1 MDLEGAF
8 FDTSQ
13 FELTSKKLGQGQ
25 FGKVYVVESTNDGSQ
40 YAAKIIMNDGE
51 FNGHNQMLLLRE
63 TVILYKMKHPAIVKF
78 YGINFHSFDNP
89 DKLEPTIITEYLPH
103 GSLKEILKK
112 EQNSIADDNW
122 NPTKKYICLLGIVDA
137 MRYLHQHGII
147 HRDLKPENILVD
159 ENYYPRVCDFGLSKC
174 FSNSLSKSM
183 QLSMTGKIGT
193 PLYMA
198 PEMMEEEHYGSS
210 VDVYSFAILAY
221 EIVTGKEP
229 FSERGKSIKLAEL
242 ARKVM
247 SGGRPKFTEGV
258 TEKMKELIT
267 QCWNHDY
274 KERPSFQE
282 IFDKLS
288 TDFTYFD
295 EDVDEDEVNEYI
307 EVLKEE
313 AEELPPSHSQA
324 DFEKI
329 DKKNKKL
336 EEKVSILEN
345 EKKSANDSVKKLTDE
360 VSQLKKQID
369 KMKKESDD
377 TSKKLTVD
385 NERLKKEN
393 EEHKSNSK
401 KLSDEVS
408 QLKKQIDKMKK
419 ESDDANKKLTDD
431 NERLKKEN
439 EEHKS
444 SSKKLSDE
452 ISQLKKQIDKMKKE
466 KSSDTVTKNS
476 SSAPKKVSQNETV
489 TDDTAIIAIDNGT
502 YMIKSGFV
510 GDEAPRSVIPTIVG
524 RNRFAAPND
533 PNIDAIVGN
542 EAIVKASSLRLT
554 SPVER
559 GIVTNPDD
567 MAKIW
572 HKVFYNEMRVD
583 PSECAVILSEVTG
596 NTKGNRERM
605 AQIMFETFNVP
616 TLCIGNQSYFSLCSS
631 GRTTGINVE
640 LGEGIT
646 AAVPFSN
653 GQKVE
658 QSINKINICG
668 HELYDYFNRLLTEI
682 GFYSNTS
689 MDKLAARDMMEKH
702 CYVAFDFD
710 KEVQKAKNTS
720 DCYIYYD
727 TYDNRSILLNDARF
741 RCPELLFNPSLN
753 GFRYDGIHELV
764 VKSIES
770 CPANMKKDLYDS
782 IILSGGPA
790 MFEGFPERLEKE
802 IILSSPSKYDVK
814 VVAPPERMYSTWIGQ
829 SIWGSLTTYPS
840 SVVSHSSYNEN
851 GPSIIHS
858 KVV

>member
-393 EEHKSNSK
+393 EEN
-401 KLSDEVS
+401 
-408 QLKKQIDKMKK
+408 
-419 ESDDANKKLTDD
+419 
-431 NERLKKEN
+431 
-439 EEHKS
+439 KS
-444 SSKKLSDE
+444 SSKNLSDE

>member
-329 DKKNKKL
+329 DKKNKEL

-393 EEHKSNSK
+393 EEHKSSSK

-408 QLKKQIDKMKK
+408 QLKKQIDG
-419 ESDDANKKLTDD
+419 L
-431 NERLKKEN
+431 
-439 EEHKS
+439 
-444 SSKKLSDE
+444 
-452 ISQLKKQIDKMKKE
+452 KKE

-533 PNIDAIVGN
+533 PNIDAVVGN

-583 PSECAVILSEVTG
+583 PSECSVILSEVTG

-689 MDKLAARDMMEKH
+689 MDKLTARDMMEKH